1 MKRVAVFPGTFDPV
15 TLGHLD
21 VLERAVRLFDR
32 VVVGVAAGHHKST
45 LFSLDER
52 IEMFRENLSEVS
64 APRVRFVAFD
74 GLLVDFAKETGAIA
88 VVRGIRTVRDYEY
101 ELQMAQLNRTM
112 SPELETV
119 FLVPAEKYASVQS
132 SRVREIARYGGKV
145 RAFVPRTV
153 ERRLRK
159 AMRTKKGVSAGEGK
173 KA

>member
-1 MKRVAVFPGTFDPV
+1 MKRVAIFPGTFDPV

-21 VLERAVRLFDR
+21 VLERAAHLFDR

-45 LFSLDER
+45 LFSLEDR
-52 IEMFRENLSEVS
+52 IEMFRENLSEFS
-64 APRVRFVAFD
+64 ISRVRFAAFD
-74 GLLVDFAKETGAIA
+74 GLLVDFAKEKGANAI
-88 VVRGIRTVRDYEY
+88 VRGIRSVRDYEY

-119 FLVPAEKYASVQS
+119 FLVPAEKFSSVQS

-159 AMRTKKGVSAGEGK
+159 AMQVEKSRAGREENQ
-173 KA
+173 A